1 VNQGGAIHW
10 DDRTSWEPDL
20 GTLLDNF
27 TTEIQLTAG
36 GMTLSGSTAVS
47 VLVGARMRALGMP
60 SDASYCRLTGSGAIF
75 GAKWADYTVNGEGDY
90 REGTL
95 DLWRVEVGHPV
106 APGALIVAERSG
118 SAAVLGIER
127 LTPSELDT
135 LVKGRYVI
143 GQVRKALGRPP
154 GITTI
159 VSDEEIAGPIREMRA
174 KGHRVTMPTV
184 VAWAGT
190 FTIAELRGYLRVTK
204 RRWTEFLNT
213 L

>member
-1 VNQGGAIHW
+1 MNQGGAIEW
-10 DDRTSWEPDL
+10 DDRSLWEPDL
-20 GTLLDNF
+20 GSLLDNF

-60 SDASYCRLTGSGAIF
+60 IDASYCRLTGSGAIF
-75 GAKWADYTVNGEGDY
+75 GARWADYTVNGEGDY
-90 REGTL
+90 RAGDL
-95 DLWRVEVGHPV
+95 DVWRIEVGHPA
-106 APGALIVAERSG
+106 APGALIVAEHSG
-118 SAAVLGIER
+118 SAAILGIEK
-127 LTPSELDT
+127 LTPRQLDT
-135 LVKGRYVI
+135 LAKGRYVI

-190 FTIAELRGYLRVTK
+190 FTMAELRGYLTVTK
-204 RRWTEFLNT
+204 RTWREFLNT